1 MLIALVADLLEG
13 SEIIIVPDPC
23 FYHVPFPA
31 LHDDS
36 RKCSSET
43 FRIRIVPSLTT
54 LKCIQDSPTDY
65 HSQTGVLIVVD
76 PRPEVG
82 RVRYNGRRTTFTPLC
97 KKVGRADWPTAE
109 RSAFVRRENN
119 QYVSLRI
126 SLLVSCT
133 TYE

>member
-1 MLIALVADLLEG
+1 MLIAPVADLLEG

-54 LKCIQDSPTDY
+54 LKYIQDSPTDY
-65 HSQTGVLIVVD
+65 HSQTGVLIVGD
-76 PRPEVG
+76 PEVG
-82 RVRYNGRRTTFTPLC
+82 RVRYNGRRTTFTPLPFAR
-97 KKVGRADWPTAE
+97 K
-109 RSAFVRRENN
+109 
-119 QYVSLRI
+119 
-126 SLLVSCT
+126 
-133 TYE
+133 